1 MSEMQSDVGRN
12 STWIVVTVGFAVL
25 AACYVGYTYFAV
37 GPTAAP
43 SAVAIN
49 TGGKGTASSE
59 SEHYG
64 KVLTR
69 YNQSNANNAEQKGET
84 YVSVISTRD
93 QPVQESPAA
102 KPVVQEQPKQ
112 PEVVYVYPP
121 TPHQNSGQQQT
132 QVLSDEEKERRKII
146 REQAKALITNWGG
159 AKHSSAAVTDE
170 SSYAGTVNFGGLTG
184 VSVPG
189 GDHLSAGQ
197 STNSVPV
204 VKILEDFVRIPALL
218 GTDLDTDENSVVF
231 AVVPSGPYQG
241 LTVIAQGYKRIN
253 ESIDMT
259 FTVMKW
265 RGRSYKI
272 TAKAID
278 QNTLRS
284 ALSGEVNNRYFTRI
298 ILPAI
303 AAGIGRTG
311 QLYEQSSAQNIITP
325 QGGVIQTYPSTP
337 DGTAVLGTMIGG
349 MGETA
354 GRVLA
359 QDAAQ
364 MPTKQVLIP
373 KNETIGIQF
382 MAPVLSTDDLS
393 AGASAPA
400 VDLNTLSQPAS
411 LPPAP
416 AQPQSQQPAIRPA
429 GYPILNQSASGL
441 YPSTQSGYSVY

>member
-1 MSEMQSDVGRN
+1 MSEMQADVGRN
-12 STWIVVTVGFAVL
+12 TIWIFATVALVVVGG
-25 AACYVGYTYFAV
+25 CYVAYGYFAT
-37 GPTAAP
+37 GSAAAP
-43 SAVAIN
+43 SSVAIN
-49 TGGKGTASSE
+49 TAGRGTASPE

-64 KVLTR
+64 KVLNK
-69 YNQSNANNAEQKGET
+69 YNQSNATNAEQEGKT

-93 QPVQESPAA
+93 QPVQEAPESKAA
-102 KPVVQEQPKQ
+102 AQEQPKQ
-112 PEVVYVYPP
+112 PQIVYVYQPAP
-121 TPHQNSGQQQT
+121 QPNAGQHQPE
-132 QVLSDEEKERRKII
+132 VLSDQEKERRE
-146 REQAKALITNWGG
+146 RVRTQAAGLIKNWGG
-159 AKHSSAAVTDE
+159 AKHTVATVTDE
-170 SSYAGTVNFGGLTG
+170 SGYAGTVNNSVMSGVGL
-184 VSVPG
+184 PG
-189 GDHLSAGQ
+189 GHTSAGQ
-197 STNSVPV
+197 QTSSVPV
-204 VKILEDFVRIPALL
+204 VKILDDFVRIPALL
-218 GTDLDTDENSVVF
+218 GTDLDTDENSVVV
-231 AVVPSGPYQG
+231 ASVPSGPYQG
-241 LTVIAQGYKRIN
+241 LTVYAQGYKRIN

-354 GRVLA
+354 GKVLA

-364 MPTKQVLIP
+364 MPAKQVLIP
-373 KNETIGIQF
+373 KNDTIGIQF

-411 LPPAP
+411 QPPV
-416 AQPQSQQPAIRPA
+416 QQQQQQQPAIRPA
-429 GYPILNQSASGL
+429 GYPITNMPATGL
-441 YPSTQSGYSVY
+441 YPNNQSGYSGY

>member
-1 MSEMQSDVGRN
+1 MSEMQADVGRN
-12 STWIVVTVGFAVL
+12 TIWIIATVALVVVGG
-25 AACYVGYTYFAV
+25 CYVAYGYFAT
-37 GPTAAP
+37 GSPAAP
-43 SAVAIN
+43 SSVAIN
-49 TGGKGTASSE
+49 TAGKGTASPE

-64 KVLTR
+64 KVLNK
-69 YNQSNANNAEQKGET
+69 YNQSNATNAEQEGKT

-93 QPVQESPAA
+93 QPVQEAPEPKAA
-102 KPVVQEQPKQ
+102 AQEQPKQ
-112 PEVVYVYPP
+112 PQIVYVYQPAP
-121 TPHQNSGQQQT
+121 QPNAGQHQPE
-132 QVLSDEEKERRKII
+132 VLSDQEKERRERI
-146 REQAKALITNWGG
+146 RTQAAGLIQNWGG
-159 AKHSSAAVTDE
+159 SKHTVATVTDE
-170 SSYAGTVNFGGLTG
+170 SGYAGTVNN
-184 VSVPG
+184 SVPSGVGALG
-189 GDHLSAGQ
+189 GHASAGQ
-197 STNSVPV
+197 QTSSVPV
-204 VKILEDFVRIPALL
+204 VKILDDFIRIPALL
-218 GTDLDTDENSVVF
+218 GTDLDTDENSEVV
-231 AVVPSGPYQG
+231 ASVPSGPYQG
-241 LTVIAQGYKRIN
+241 LTVYAHGYKRIN

-259 FTVMKW
+259 FTIMKW

-278 QNTLRS
+278 PNTLRS

-354 GRVLA
+354 GKVLA

-373 KNETIGIQF
+373 KNGTIGIQF

-411 LPPAP
+411 QPPV
-416 AQPQSQQPAIRPA
+416 QQQQQQQQPAIRPV
-429 GYPILNQSASGL
+429 GYPITNMPATGL
-441 YPSTQSGYSVY
+441 YPNNQSGYSGY